1 MWSSG
6 ENQTMQVYPEA
17 RVVVITDASTGE
29 RLTLRFPSGI
39 AFSQF
44 VRRTSGVTPAEAT
57 ATALQFAASGR
68 ACLARESRAP
78 RRFQWARLGPSR
90 N

>member
-1 MWSSG
+1 
-6 ENQTMQVYPEA
+6 MQVYPEA

-29 RLTLRFPSGI
+29 QLTLRFPSGI

-44 VRRTSGVTPAEAT
+44 VRRATGAAPAEVT

-68 ACLARESRAP
+68 ACLSRESRAP
-78 RRFQWARLGPSR
+78 RRFHWARTGASR